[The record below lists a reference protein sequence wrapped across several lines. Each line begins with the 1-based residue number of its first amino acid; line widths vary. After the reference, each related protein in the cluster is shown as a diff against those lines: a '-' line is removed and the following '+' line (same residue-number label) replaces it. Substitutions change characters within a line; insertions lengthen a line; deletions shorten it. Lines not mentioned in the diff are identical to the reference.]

1 MREEKENL
9 ENQFLRNKKIIVELE
24 EKIKWGEVI
33 EKELDDQKKKCV
45 ELKEECF
52 SFFVKGERLEVNVE

>member
-1 MREEKENL
+1 MREQKENL
-9 ENQFLRNKKIIVELE
+9 ENQFLRNKKIFVELE

-45 ELKEECF
+45 ELKE
-52 SFFVKGERLEVNVE
+52 